1 MTMKFAQLKKRIS
14 VKYLSGI
21 FSILL
26 LSFASSSERDIPSNS
41 VLPSQKQLDYQS
53 MEVVGFIHFSMNTFT
68 DKEWGYGD
76 ESPSLFD
83 PKKLDAEQW
92 VKAAKDA
99 GIKELILTAKH
110 HDGFCLWPSAYT
122 EHSIKNSPYKS
133 GKGDIVKEFTEACAK
148 YGIKAGL
155 YLSPWDRNHAGYG
168 TTAYLTYYKN
178 QLNELL
184 TNYGKINEVWF
195 DGANGGDGYYGGAR
209 ETRKI
214 DRKAYYPWKEIQ
226 EIVYRL
232 QPDALI
238 FSDAGPDI
246 HWIGNERGI
255 AGETCWSMLDRTK
268 VAVGDADSDYLNT
281 GDFFG
286 TSWVIGQCDVSIR
299 PGWFY
304 HAKEDENFK
313 TPSQLVDLYY
323 KSIGR
328 NAVFLLNIPPN
339 RDGLFPEKDVASM
352 KKFREILDKTF
363 KDNFVSNA
371 KVTAT
376 TVFSNSAKFNP
387 GNITD
392 GDLDSYWAAAGD
404 KRQASLEIAVD
415 STRKFDRILLQE
427 PVRLGQRIASFD
439 IQLLR
444 PGGWQTIASGTS
456 IGFKRLLRITP
467 IAGSKIRINIRDANN
482 TPALSS
488 FGIYKAA
495 GGDTIF

>member
-1 MTMKFAQLKKRIS
+1 M
-14 VKYLSGI
+14 KYLPAI
-21 FSILL
+21 LALL
-26 LSFASSSERDIPSNS
+26 LFSHAGYSQSDIQPNK
-41 VLPSQKQLDYQS
+41 VVPSQKQLNYQS
-53 MEVVGFIHFSMNTFT
+53 MEVVGFIHFNMNTFT

-76 ESPSLFD
+76 ESPALFD

-122 EHSIKNSPYKS
+122 EHSIKNSPYKN
-133 GKGDIVKEFTEACAK
+133 GKGDIVKEFTEACTK

-155 YLSPWDRNHAGYG
+155 YLSPWDRNHAGYS
-168 TTAYLTYYKN
+168 TLAYLIYYKN
-178 QLNELL
+178 QLRELL
-184 TNYGKINEVWF
+184 SNYGKISEVWF
-195 DGANGGDGYYGGAR
+195 DGANGGDGYYGGAK
-209 ETRKI
+209 EIRKI
-214 DRKAYYPWKEIQ
+214 DKKSYYPWKEIQ

-232 QPDALI
+232 QPEALI

-255 AGETCWSMLDRTK
+255 AGETCWSMLDRTQ
-268 VAVGDADSDYLNT
+268 VAVGDADFDYLNR
-281 GDFFG
+281 GDYYG

-304 HAKEDENFK
+304 HAREDENFK

-323 KSIGR
+323 KSVGR

-339 RDGLFPEKDVASM
+339 RDGLFAEKDVASM
-352 KKFREILDKTF
+352 KNFREILDKTF
-363 KDNFVSNA
+363 KDNLVANA

-376 TVFSNSAKFNP
+376 SVFSNSGKFSP
-387 GNITD
+387 GNMTD
-392 GDLDSYWAAAGD
+392 GDPESYWAAAGD
-404 KRQASLEIAVD
+404 KRQASLEIAID
-415 STRKFDRILLQE
+415 STKKFDRILLQE

-439 IQLLR
+439 LQLLHQ
-444 PGGWQTIASGTS
+444 GGWQTIASGTS

-467 IAGSKIRINIRDANN
+467 IAGSKIRINIREANN
-482 TPALSS
+482 TPALSN
-488 FGIYKAA
+488 FGLFKAA
-495 GGDTIF
+495 GGDNVY

>member
-1 MTMKFAQLKKRIS
+1 MKHLLAI
-14 VKYLSGI
+14 VA
-21 FSILL
+21 LL
-26 LSFASSSERDIPSNS
+26 LLTCTVYSQPDIQPNK
-41 VLPSQKQLDYQS
+41 VIPSQKQLNYQS
-53 MEVVGFIHFSMNTFT
+53 MEVVGFIHFNMNTFT

-76 ESPSLFD
+76 ESPALFD

-110 HDGFCLWPSAYT
+110 HDGFCLWPSAFT
-122 EHSIKNSPYKS
+122 EHSIKNSPYKN
-133 GKGDIVKEFTEACAK
+133 GKGDIVKEFTDACAK

-168 TTAYLTYYKN
+168 TPAYIAYYKK
-178 QLNELL
+178 QLTELL
-184 TNYGKINEVWF
+184 TNYGKISEMWF
-195 DGANGGDGYYGGAR
+195 DGANGGDGFYGGAKEVR
-209 ETRKI
+209 TI
-214 DRKAYYPWKEIQ
+214 DKHNYYPWKEIQ

-232 QPDALI
+232 QPEALI

-255 AGETCWSMLDRTK
+255 AGETCWSMLDRSQ
-268 VAVGDADSDYLNT
+268 VAVGDADSDYLNR
-281 GDFFG
+281 GDYYG

-304 HAKEDENFK
+304 HAKEDESFK

-323 KSIGR
+323 KSVGR

-339 RDGLFPEKDVASM
+339 RDGLFAEKDVASM

-363 KDNFVSNA
+363 KDNLASNA
-371 KVTAT
+371 KAAAT
-376 TVFSNSAKFNP
+376 TVFSKAGKFSP
-387 GNITD
+387 GNLTD
-392 GDLDSYWAAAGD
+392 SDPESYWAAAGD
-404 KRQASLEIAVD
+404 KRQASLEITID
-415 STRKFDRILLQE
+415 STKKFDRILLQE
-427 PVRLGQRIASFD
+427 PVRFGQRIASFD

-444 PGGWQTIASGTS
+444 TGGWQTIASGTS

-467 IAGSKIRINIRDANN
+467 IAGSKIRINIREANN
-482 TPALSS
+482 TPALSN
-488 FGIYKAA
+488 FALFKAA
-495 GGDTIF
+495 GGDNVY

>member
-1 MTMKFAQLKKRIS
+1 M
-14 VKYLSGI
+14 KYL
-21 FSILL
+21 FAFFVLL
-26 LSFASSSERDIPSNS
+26 LFAFTGSSQPDLKPNQVI
-41 VLPSQKQLDYQS
+41 PSQKQVNYQS
-53 MEVVGFIHFSMNTFT
+53 MEMVGFIHFSMNTFT

-76 ESPSLFD
+76 ESPALFN
-83 PKKLDAEQW
+83 PVKLDAEQW

-122 EHSIKNSPYKS
+122 EHSIKNSHYKN
-133 GKGDIVKEFTEACAK
+133 GKGDIVKEFTDACAK
-148 YGIKAGL
+148 YGMKAGL

-168 TTAYLTYYKN
+168 TPAYITYYKN

-184 TNYGKINEVWF
+184 TNYGKITEVWF
-195 DGANGGDGYYGGAR
+195 DGANGGDGFYGGAK

-214 DRKAYYPWKEIQ
+214 DKKSYYPWKEIQ
-226 EIVYRL
+226 EIVYKL
-232 QPDALI
+232 QPVASI

-246 HWIGNERGI
+246 RWIGNERGI
-255 AGETCWSMLDRTK
+255 AGETLWSMLDRTK

-281 GDFFG
+281 GDYFG
-286 TSWVIGQCDVSIR
+286 SSWVIGECDVSIR

-304 HAKEDENFK
+304 HAAEDEKFK

-323 KSIGR
+323 KSVGR

-339 RDGLFPEKDVASM
+339 RDGLFAEKDVASM

-371 KVTAT
+371 KVTAS
-376 TVFSNSAKFNP
+376 TVFANSSKFSP

-392 GDLDSYWAAAGD
+392 GDLESYWAAGGD
-404 KRQASLEIAVD
+404 KRQASLEIAID
-415 STRKFDRILLQE
+415 STKKFDRILLQE
-427 PVRLGQRIASFD
+427 PVRFGQRIASFD
-439 IQLLR
+439 IQLLL

-467 IAGSKIRINIRDANN
+467 IAGSKIRINIREANN
-482 TPALSS
+482 TPALSN
-488 FGIYKAA
+488 FGLYKASS
-495 GGDTIF
+495 GDTIL

>member
-1 MTMKFAQLKKRIS
+1 M
-14 VKYLSGI
+14 KYLPAI
-21 FSILL
+21 LALL
-26 LSFASSSERDIPSNS
+26 LFSHTGYSQSDIQPNK
-41 VLPSQKQLDYQS
+41 VVPSQKQLNYQS
-53 MEVVGFIHFSMNTFT
+53 MEVVGFIHFNMNTFT

-76 ESPSLFD
+76 ESPALFD

-122 EHSIKNSPYKS
+122 EHSIKNSPYKN
-133 GKGDIVKEFTEACAK
+133 GKGDIVKEFTEACTK

-155 YLSPWDRNHAGYG
+155 YLSPWDRNHAGYS
-168 TTAYLTYYKN
+168 TLAYLTYYKN
-178 QLNELL
+178 QLRELL
-184 TNYGKINEVWF
+184 SNYGKISEVWF
-195 DGANGGDGYYGGAR
+195 DGANGGDGYYGGAK
-209 ETRKI
+209 EIRKI
-214 DRKAYYPWKEIQ
+214 DKKSYYPWKEIQ

-232 QPDALI
+232 QPEALI

-255 AGETCWSMLDRTK
+255 AGETCWSMLDRTQ
-268 VAVGDADSDYLNT
+268 VAVGDADSDYLNR
-281 GDFFG
+281 GDYYG

-323 KSIGR
+323 KSVGR

-339 RDGLFPEKDVASM
+339 RDGLFAEKDVASM

-363 KDNFVSNA
+363 KDNLVANA
-371 KVTAT
+371 KVKANS
-376 TVFSNSAKFNP
+376 VYSNSGKFNP

-392 GDLDSYWAAAGD
+392 GDPESYWAAAGD
-404 KRQASLEIAVD
+404 KRQASLEIAID
-415 STRKFDRILLQE
+415 STKKFDRILLQE

-439 IQLLR
+439 LQLLHQ
-444 PGGWQTIASGTS
+444 GGWQTIASGTS

-467 IAGSKIRINIRDANN
+467 IAGSKIRINIREANN
-482 TPALSS
+482 TPALSN
-488 FGIYKAA
+488 FGLFKAA
-495 GGDTIF
+495 GGDNVY